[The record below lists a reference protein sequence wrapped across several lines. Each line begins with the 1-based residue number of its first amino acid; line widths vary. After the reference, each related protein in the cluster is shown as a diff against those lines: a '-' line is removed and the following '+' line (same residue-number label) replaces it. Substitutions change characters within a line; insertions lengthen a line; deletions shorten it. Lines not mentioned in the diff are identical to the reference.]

1 MNEIKYSVLRFQIEE
16 LKNDNAL
23 LRAQLQQHGIEVNG
37 DATPQWLWTGQV
49 QDHKHRVASSHTAER
64 HQERSKKKR
73 KEEITGDNF
82 CLKLDQR
89 NTQKAHEGLQSE
101 HVSSSC
107 SSMKS
112 LNALKSVNWVA
123 NWTSHF
129 CFKEIDLCTPP
140 PRCRQTL
147 LFTLNYEPAT
157 QSLFLASLRFY
168 HHTNFFLWVCFFYF
182 LDMLCLK
189 LLNGPILF

>member
-49 QDHKHRVASSHTAER
+49 QDHKHRVSSSHTAER

-89 NTQKAHEGLQSE
+89 NTQKAHEEHRRTAKWTRLLLLQLHEKLERSE
-101 HVSSSC
+101 
-107 SSMKS
+107 
-112 LNALKSVNWVA
+112 
-123 NWTSHF
+123 
-129 CFKEIDLCTPP
+129 I
-140 PRCRQTL
+140 R
-147 LFTLNYEPAT
+147 
-157 QSLFLASLRFY
+157 
-168 HHTNFFLWVCFFYF
+168 
-182 LDMLCLK
+182 
-189 LLNGPILF
+189 